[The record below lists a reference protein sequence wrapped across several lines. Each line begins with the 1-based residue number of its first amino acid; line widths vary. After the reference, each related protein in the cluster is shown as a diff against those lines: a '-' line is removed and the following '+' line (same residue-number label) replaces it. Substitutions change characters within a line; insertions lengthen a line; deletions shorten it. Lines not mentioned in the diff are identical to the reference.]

1 MKAYDAYPRDIKIRV
16 VMTEPPEA
24 NNVARLDFR
33 ELHYCGITAGDW
45 ESYHTSLNL
54 ITSKSSATVIDIEQA
69 AARTPPSPDVFATPP
84 HQTGHLYVLRH
95 NNNGHLS
102 YPEASQPKSP
112 TEIEHIDLKA
122 FLKVAYIPANN
133 ELTQAHMIINHI
145 DHWSY
150 FKTAT
155 EGKLTRKGFPIG
167 TARLL
172 CDVAA
177 HIKPYQKEATMA
189 LLPQLP

>member
-1 MKAYDAYPRDIKIRV
+1 MQAYDAYPRDIEIRV
-16 VMTEPPEA
+16 VMTEP
-24 NNVARLDFR
+24 LR
-33 ELHYCGITAGDW
+33 ELHFCGITAGDW
-45 ESYHTSLNL
+45 ESYHASLNL

-84 HQTGHLYVLRH
+84 PHQTGHLYVLRH
-95 NNNGHLS
+95 NNDGHLS

-112 TEIEHIDLKA
+112 TEIEA

-172 CDVAA
+172 CDAAA
-177 HIKPYQKEATMA
+177 HIQPYQKEATMA